1 MHDRFLT
8 RLGKIYHF
16 FTTEYMT
23 KVFDEMIK
31 EIEPEMQL
39 YFSHWAEENDKAI
52 SFDNPTTPEG
62 ALRYWYQRLDRTRNV
77 LKNGQPTFMKWC
89 KNNLRF
95 QMSKWLYTSVRNLL
109 CQQTQLP
116 IVLKE

>member
-39 YFSHWAEENDKAI
+39 HFSRWAEENDKAI

-62 ALRYWYQRLDRTRNV
+62 ALHYCYQRLDRTR
-77 LKNGQPTFMKWC
+77 NGQPTFMKWC

-109 CQQTQLP
+109 CQQTQLS